1 MRLRRAIDFSVFKV
15 KKRNNDRLR
24 YKVSDLINISY

>member
-1 MRLRRAIDFSVFKV
+1 MRLRRAIDFLVFKV